1 MIQIVSWNI
10 AKRRKPWTVL
20 AQMAKEG
27 NVDVALLQESQDP
40 PPPISLNRF
49 QYDNQVFWDKKL
61 YDRWPLVVKLSD
73 RVDIQWFP
81 QVPPISGVQADAAG
95 TSGIGTSA
103 IAKVIPCATQQKP
116 FIVVSMYARWMM
128 PHPSTN
134 TKWRVGCADTSA
146 HRIISDLSA
155 FIGHDDPSTHRILAA
170 GDLNSI
176 WDEHK
181 MAERERTVW
190 ARMEALGLEFLGP
203 QFPNGRAATK
213 IPSYLSP
220 DTKNV
225 PTYYTTS
232 EKPLSATRQLDYV
245 FASRGFHRG
254 ISVEALNHP
263 EEWGPSDH
271 CRLLIKVEE

>member
-10 AKRRKPWTVL
+10 AKRRKPWKVL

-27 NVDVALLQESQDP
+27 KVDVALLQESQDS
-40 PPPISLNRF
+40 PPPISSNCF

-73 RVDIQWFP
+73 RVDIQWFS
-81 QVPPISGVQADAAG
+81 QVPPKSGVQANTAG

-103 IAKVIPCATQQKP
+103 IANVIPRATQQKP

-134 TKWRVGCADTSA
+134 TKWKVGCADTSA

-155 FIGHDDPSTHRILAA
+155 FIGHNDPSTHRILAA
-170 GDLNSI
+170 GDLNLI

-213 IPSYLSP
+213 TPSYLSP
-220 DTKNV
+220 GTKNV
-225 PTYYTTS
+225 PTYYTTR

-245 FASRGFHRG
+245 FASKGFHKDV
-254 ISVEALNHP
+254 SVRALNHP

>member
-10 AKRRKPWTVL
+10 AKRRKPWKVL

-40 PPPISLNRF
+40 PPPISLNCF
-49 QYDNQVFWDKKL
+49 QYDNQVFWDRKL

-81 QVPPISGVQADAAG
+81 QVPPTSEVQADTAG
-95 TSGIGTSA
+95 TSGIGTGA

-134 TKWRVGCADTSA
+134 TKWKVGYADTSA

-203 QFPNGRAATK
+203 QFPNGRAAAKT
-213 IPSYLSP
+213 PSYLSP

-245 FASRGFHRG
+245 FASRGFHKG

>member
-1 MIQIVSWNI
+1 
-10 AKRRKPWTVL
+10 
-20 AQMAKEG
+20 MANEG
-27 NVDVALLQESQDP
+27 KADVALLQECGN
-40 PPPISLNRF
+40 PPIVSLDFF
-49 QYDNQVFWDKKL
+49 QYDSKILWDKKL

-73 RVDIQWFP
+73 RVDIQWFQ
-81 QVPPISGVQADAAG
+81 QVPPISGVEENTVA

-103 IAKVIPCATQQKP
+103 IAKVIPCDHQQKP

-134 TKWRVGCADTSA
+134 TKWKVGQSDTSA

-155 FIGHDDPSTHRILAA
+155 FIGHDDPSNHRILAA
-170 GDLNSI
+170 GDLNLI
-176 WDEHK
+176 WDRHI

-203 QFPNGRAATK
+203 QLPNGRPITE

-225 PTYYTTS
+225 PTYHTIS

-245 FASRGFHRG
+245 FASRGFHKE
-254 ISVEALNHP
+254 ISVQALNNP

-271 CRLLIKVEE
+271 CRLLIKVGE